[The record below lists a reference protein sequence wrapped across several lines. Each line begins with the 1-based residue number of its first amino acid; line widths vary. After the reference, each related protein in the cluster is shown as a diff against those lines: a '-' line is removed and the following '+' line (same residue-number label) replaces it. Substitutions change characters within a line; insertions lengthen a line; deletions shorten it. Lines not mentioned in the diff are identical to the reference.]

1 MKKISTLLLACT
13 STFIFAQNIK
23 TERIKDIITTLS
35 SDELKGRKVGTEG
48 NMKAAEYI
56 AEQFKKNK
64 LDYCYGTSYLVP
76 FHYKDEMYFNVCAI
90 KKGTGKDVIAF
101 GAHFDHIGEAT
112 SGDDKIYNGADDNAS
127 GVSAVIAL
135 SDYYK
140 DKKDSHSYMFLGF
153 NAEEI
158 GLVGSKNL
166 ADNTE
171 FQKYVPN
178 IKALFNFEMI
188 GTQSEFGAN
197 KLFMTGDNLSDLVSL
212 INDNAVDDF
221 KIVGD
226 PYLNQGLFYRSD
238 NANFFKKGIVAHS
251 LSTVDMNNQNHYH
264 KVNDDISI
272 INVDNVTKLVNSFAK
287 TLDITLKKDFNPKYN
302 DLVKQKKQ

>member
-1 MKKISTLLLACT
+1 MKKISTLILAC
-13 STFIFAQNIK
+13 SYTFIFSQDIK
-23 TERIKDIITTLS
+23 IDRIKDIVTTLS
-35 SDELKGRKVGTEG
+35 ADEMKGRKLGTDG

-64 LDYCYGTSYLVP
+64 LDYCYGSSYLVP

-135 SDYYK
+135 SDHYK
-140 DKKDSHSYMFLGF
+140 NQKSPYSYMFLGF

-166 ADNTE
+166 ADNAE

-188 GTQSEFGAN
+188 GTKSEFGAN
-197 KLFMTGDNLSDLVSL
+197 KMFMTGDNVSDLDEI
-212 INDNAVDDF
+212 INANAVGDF
-221 KIVGD
+221 KIVAD

-238 NANFFKKGIVAHS
+238 NVNFFKKGIIAHS
-251 LSTVDMNNQNHYH
+251 FSSVDMNHQNHYH

-272 INVDNVTKLVNSFAK
+272 IDFENLTTMINSFAK
-287 TLDITLKKDFNPKYN
+287 TLDNTLKKPFAPKYN
-302 DLVKQKKQ
+302 DQVKP